1 MNLVG
6 RLKRALKIHS
16 PSQEMQKESAEI
28 AYYAGIFALKYLK
41 TIDGAL
47 KKTKRRDNDGN

>member
-6 RLKRALKIHS
+6 WLKRALKIHS

-47 KKTKRRDNDGN
+47 KKTKRRDNDGI